1 MSRGRWYTY
10 RSAGVVVLLLAVTSV
25 TVAETTPTAILDRFA
40 NAWPEDR
47 TPYRTDD
54 DTTSW
59 KAYALAMKQL
69 VAQPDKSVPVLI
81 AACHAQ
87 NFQVRALSARVLGF
101 LRAQQA
107 VPQLI
112 ELLDDPR
119 PPVALL
125 AADALG
131 QIQDPAGLRA
141 LNKAQHTLRNG
152 DVLLHVSKALERGVP
167 LEEDV
172 REQILR
178 IGAASIDRAR
188 VGQTAPDFTLRDAAG
203 KPWRLADYRGKKS
216 VVLVFIYGDG

>member
-1 MSRGRWYTY
+1 MTPSR
-10 RSAGVVVLLLAVTSV
+10 
-25 TVAETTPTAILDRFA
+25 ILDRFA
-40 NAWPEDR
+40 KAWPEDR

-69 VAQPDKSVPVLI
+69 VAQPERSVPVLI
-81 AACHAQ
+81 AACHAR
-87 NFQVRALSARVLGF
+87 NFQVRALAARVLGF
-101 LRAQQA
+101 LQARQA

-119 PPVALL
+119 APVALL

-131 QIQDPAGLRA
+131 QIHDPAGLRA
-141 LNKAQHTLRNG
+141 LSKAQHTLRNG
-152 DVLLHVSKALERGVP
+152 DVLLHVSKALQRGVP

-172 REQILR
+172 REQVLR
-178 IGAASIDRAR
+178 IGTASIDRAR
-188 VGQTAPDFTLRDAAG
+188 IGQPAPDFTLRDANG
-203 KPWRLADYRGKKS
+203 KPWRLADDRGKKS